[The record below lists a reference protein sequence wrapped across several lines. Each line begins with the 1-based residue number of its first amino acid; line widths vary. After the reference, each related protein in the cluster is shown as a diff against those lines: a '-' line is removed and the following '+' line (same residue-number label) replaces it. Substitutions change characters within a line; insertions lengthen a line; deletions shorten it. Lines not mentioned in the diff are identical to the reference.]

1 MKPLSPAPLS
11 PSLSRRGLLGLA
23 GASTLAGL
31 VPAAAQAAPAALAAS
46 ADPSAAIDAIIGTAM
61 GKGGFPAMVVAVEK
75 AGQVVYRRAFGL
87 ADVENAVA
95 ATPDHVFPIGSV
107 TKTMTGLAL
116 MQLVAAGTLG
126 LDDPVGRYVDGL
138 PPPVAALPLRQL
150 ADHRSGLVGY
160 LEAPGFPLYS
170 QKPFTREEVVAAFK
184 DLPLQ
189 FTPGTRWS
197 YTNSG
202 IYLLGLVI
210 EKASSLSYEEYL
222 ARHLFTPFGMAHSS
236 MAGWSTLIKGRAHG
250 YMPGKDG
257 LRNAPRYDPLM
268 PFAAG
273 AVLSTVDDMLRYRRG
288 VFGDGPTVPVVR
300 ELILRRERLSSG
312 TLLPYSLG
320 CLAVTEFEGHRK
332 LGHPGD
338 IFGFSSQ
345 YAYYP
350 DDDVTIIILTN
361 LQGSPLSVVSVEQKV
376 ARAVLGLP
384 QPVTTDKT
392 LTEKE
397 AGRFSGRYAVG
408 EIRFA
413 VDQLRFFFR
422 DGALYAVF
430 GSQAEDAEGLPLRY
444 QGGDLFVSALDDEHR
459 FRFLGKGARRQVQMF
474 YYGSV
479 FTASIL

>member
-1 MKPLSPAPLS
+1 M
-11 PSLSRRGLLGLA
+11 GMA
-23 GASTLAGL
+23 GAAAMASTAP
-31 VPAAAQAAPAALAAS
+31 VAAAATS
-46 ADPSAAIDAIIGTAM
+46 VNDRSAAIDGIIDSAM
-61 GKGGFPAMVVAVEK
+61 RKGGFPAMVVAVEQG
-75 AGQVVYRRAFGL
+75 GQVIYRRAFGL
-87 ADVENAVA
+87 VDVENGVA

-116 MQLVAAGTLG
+116 MQLVAAGKLG

-138 PPPVAALPLRQL
+138 SPPVAGLALRHL
-150 ADHRSGLVGY
+150 ADHTSGLIGY
-160 LEAPGFPLYS
+160 LDVPGFPRDS

-210 EKASSLSYEEYL
+210 EKVSGQSYADYL
-222 ARHLFTPFGMAHSS
+222 ARNLFSPFGMARSS
-236 MAGWSTLIKGRAHG
+236 MEGWGAVIKQRAHG
-250 YMPGKDG
+250 YMASRGG

-273 AVLSTVDDMLRYRRG
+273 AVQSTVDDMLRYRRG
-288 VFGDGPTVPVVR
+288 VFGDGPTTPQVR
-300 ELILRRERLSSG
+300 DLIQQRERLSSG
-312 TLLPYSLG
+312 TLLPYSMG

-350 DDDVTIIILTN
+350 DDDVTIVILSN
-361 LQGSPLSVVSVEQKV
+361 LQGSPLSIVSVEQKV

-384 QPVTTDKT
+384 QPVAVDKP

-397 AGRFSGRYAVG
+397 AKRFAGRFEVG
-408 EIRFA
+408 ELRFA
-413 VDQLRFFFR
+413 VDQMRFFFR
-422 DGALYAVF
+422 DGALYVAF
-430 GSQAEDAEGLPLRY
+430 GAQAGDEEGLPLRY
-444 QGGDLFVSALDDEHR
+444 QGGDLFVSSLDDEHR
-459 FRFLGKGARRQVQMF
+459 FRFQGTGTKRQMLMS

-479 FTASIL
+479 FTATAL

>member
-1 MKPLSPAPLS
+1 MTMKPLPPAIP
-11 PSLSRRGLLGLA
+11 PLSRRGLLGLT
-23 GASTLAGL
+23 GA
-31 VPAAAQAAPAALAAS
+31 AALAGAIP
-46 ADPSAAIDAIIGTAM
+46 ATAANGPAIDMSAAIDALIGDAM
-61 GKGGFPAMVVAVEK
+61 RKGGFPAMVVAVEK

-87 ADVENAVA
+87 ADVENGVA

-116 MQLVAAGTLG
+116 MQLVAAGRLG

-138 PPPVAALPLRQL
+138 PPPVAGLALRHL
-150 ADHRSGLVGY
+150 ADHTSGLVGY
-160 LEAPGFPLYS
+160 LDVPGFPRDS
-170 QKPFTREEVVAAFK
+170 QKPFTRAEVVAAFK

-210 EKASSLSYEEYL
+210 EKVSGLSYEEYL
-222 ARHLFTPFGMAHSS
+222 AQNLFTPFGMAQSS
-236 MAGWSTLIKGRAHG
+236 MEGWGTVIQQRAHG
-250 YMPGKDG
+250 YMPGRGG
-257 LRNAPRYDPLM
+257 LRNAPRHDPLL

-288 VFGDGPTVPVVR
+288 VFGDGPTSGQVR
-300 ELILRRERLSSG
+300 ELIQQRERLSSG
-312 TLLPYSLG
+312 TLLPYSMG
-320 CLAVTEFEGHRK
+320 CLAVTDFEGHRK

-350 DDDVTIIILTN
+350 DDDVTIIVLSN
-361 LQGSPLSVVSVEQKV
+361 LQGGPLSIVSVEQKL
-376 ARAVLGLP
+376 ARAVLGLA
-384 QPVTTDKT
+384 QPVAIDKP
-392 LTEKE
+392 LTERE
-397 AGRFSGRYAVG
+397 AARFNGRYEVG
-408 EIRFA
+408 ELRFA
-413 VDQLRFFFR
+413 VDQLRFFYR
-422 DGALYAVF
+422 EGALYAVF
-430 GSQAEDAEGLPLRY
+430 GAKAGDEEGLPLRY

-459 FRFLGKGARRQVQMF
+459 FRFQGKGAKRQVLMS

-479 FTASIL
+479 FTASAV